1 MKSLVRRKLEMAARV
16 REFSRAHVSTEPVYA
31 PALARLEECLTRA
44 QAIDARQHEGLKAVS
59 AVRARRVELR
69 QVIHNQVARYLVAL
83 GSLAT
88 KDQADVTSRFRIP
101 DASLPNAAFITTVRG
116 LIGVAQQHKD
126 KLVELGMS
134 ATLLD
139 ELTTMVADFE
149 TATEAMRTARRDHI
163 GAREDFE
170 AICIDLMELVKLIG
184 GITGYRFGNNRDVM
198 AEWRAARQIPRLPR
212 SGDSSKTTPP
222 VTPPSDVRPAA

>member
-1 MKSLVRRKLEMAARV
+1 MAARV
-16 REFSRAHVSTEPVYA
+16 REFGRAHISAEPGYG
-31 PALARLEECLTRA
+31 PALARLEERLTRA

-59 AVRARRVELR
+59 GARARRVELR
-69 QVIHNQVARYLVAL
+69 RVIHSQLAHYLVAL
-83 GSLAT
+83 GSMAT
-88 KDQADVTSRFRIP
+88 KGQADVVGRFRIP
-101 DASLPNAAFITTVRG
+101 DSSLPNTAFITTVKG
-116 LIGVAQQHKD
+116 LIGDAEQQKD

-139 ELTTMVADFE
+139 QLTTMVAEFE

-163 GAREDFE
+163 GASQDFE

-184 GITGYRFGNNRDVM
+184 GITGYRFGNDREVM
-198 AEWRAARQIPRLPR
+198 AEWRAARQIPRQPR
-212 SGDSSKTTPP
+212 NVESGRITPP